1 MSLILPAFLVE
12 HNKTKNTFITF
23 DCQSWVTMIDSKRDK
38 LFEEIM
44 QAGREESRL
53 SILFRNLIAEKV
65 GSNITDQEC
74 MDFLME
80 MGKAT
85 PGDLAR
91 ITGLTTGAIT
101 SVIDRLERAGF
112 VKRERDTKD
121 RRKVF
126 VKPIAGSAE
135 KAEKVYSSFV
145 EDMLQYMD
153 KYSDSELELIRDH
166 YQNMAKIFA
175 RQIEKLNQEK

>member
-1 MSLILPAFLVE
+1 MV
-12 HNKTKNTFITF
+12 
-23 DCQSWVTMIDSKRDK
+23 DSKRAK
-38 LFEEIM
+38 LFEEVS

-53 SILFRNLIAEKV
+53 SVLFRHLIAQKA

-91 ITGLTTGAIT
+91 MTGLTTGAIT
-101 SVIDRLERAGF
+101 SVIDRLERAGY

-121 RRKVF
+121 RRKIF
-126 VKPIAGSAE
+126 VRPIAGSTE
-135 KAEKVYSSFV
+135 KIDNIYSSFV
-145 EDMLQYMD
+145 EEVLECID

-175 RQIEKLNQEK
+175 RQIEKLKQEM

>member
-1 MSLILPAFLVE
+1 MV
-12 HNKTKNTFITF
+12 
-23 DCQSWVTMIDSKRDK
+23 DSKRAK
-38 LFEEIM
+38 LFEEVA

-53 SILFRNLIAEKV
+53 SVLFRHLIAQKA

-91 ITGLTTGAIT
+91 MTGLTTGAIT
-101 SVIDRLERAGF
+101 SVIDRLERAGY

-126 VKPIAGSAE
+126 VRPIAGSTE
-135 KAEKVYSSFV
+135 KIDNIYSSFV
-145 EDMLQYMD
+145 EEVIECID

-175 RQIEKLNQEK
+175 RQIEKLKQEK